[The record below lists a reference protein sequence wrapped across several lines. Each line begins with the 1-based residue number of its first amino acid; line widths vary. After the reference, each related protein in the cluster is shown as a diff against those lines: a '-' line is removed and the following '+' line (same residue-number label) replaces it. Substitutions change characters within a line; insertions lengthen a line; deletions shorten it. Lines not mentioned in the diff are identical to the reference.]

1 MGIYLKRFEHE
12 SVRVGTLRE
21 EEKLRMDLDTS
32 KLSVIWIACR
42 FDDDPDSK
50 LYQLQGFAPDE
61 QSAIALCRG
70 SEYFYFG
77 PVPFNCAL
85 PHNRGGRTTMT
96 LTLFILK
103 LFVIL
108 LQSSGGITLERVAYW
123 LGLLVLGGASY
134 YGFRGKKME
143 AISKTDTLT
152 ISSQQTLLNTRDR
165 ELMDLKG
172 LSQTQE
178 ARIKTL
184 SDELKNT
191 TEGAA
196 ALKTEYM
203 ALASLDVSALLNFAA
218 VKREL
223 EMTQMEKAEAI
234 TENTTLRRQLAQLER
249 QLRAVEEGGSTKE
262 GTNVSV

>member
-85 PHNRGGRTTMT
+85 PHT
-96 LTLFILK
+96 
-103 LFVIL
+103 
-108 LQSSGGITLERVAYW
+108 A
-123 LGLLVLGGASY
+123 
-134 YGFRGKKME
+134 FRLPKIFPFK
-143 AISKTDTLT
+143 SDTH
-152 ISSQQTLLNTRDR
+152 
-165 ELMDLKG
+165 
-172 LSQTQE
+172 
-178 ARIKTL
+178 
-184 SDELKNT
+184 T
-191 TEGAA
+191 TEEGA
-196 ALKTEYM
+196 
-203 ALASLDVSALLNFAA
+203 
-218 VKREL
+218 
-223 EMTQMEKAEAI
+223 Q
-234 TENTTLRRQLAQLER
+234 Q
-249 QLRAVEEGGSTKE
+249 
-262 GTNVSV
+262 